1 MANLDLQFANIKR
14 IFTDKTFL
22 VTLVLAILALSL
34 GTIHLADIDLKTILA
49 LLTLMITI
57 AIYEKLHL
65 LRYMANV
72 IIEKCQSIRA
82 IVMVILLFSF
92 FGAMLFT
99 NDVAILTLIP
109 IVFNIR
115 RQVKL
120 PTIGLVS
127 LMTVYANLGSAMTP
141 FGNPQNL
148 YLVSYFHLDILAF
161 LKLSLPI
168 GLISLATLFIVLFGF
183 SKAKIAAVKTPHIA
197 INLTQVIILVV
208 TTLIVL
214 MGVLSVISIWFALIA
229 SLACAFWI
237 KGEIVAEVDYGI
249 ILTFINFFI
258 IVGAVSRIP
267 LIHDFLATYMTHNTS
282 VFTTSVGMSQVISNV
297 PAAVLLSKFTDHVA
311 ALYLGVTV
319 GGLGTF
325 IASLANLLALR
336 QYQAF
341 VHDGTVK
348 KFIRQFTLINVVYLV
363 IFFGIGFVLVTI

>member
-1 MANLDLQFANIKR
+1 MTLTIKR

-22 VTLVLAILALSL
+22 VTLVLAVLALSL
-34 GTIHLADIDLKTILA
+34 GTVHLADIDLKTILA
-49 LLTLMITI
+49 LLSLMVTI

-65 LRYMANV
+65 LRYIANV
-72 IIEKCQSIRA
+72 IIEKCQSMRA
-82 IVMVILLFSF
+82 IIMVILLFSF

-115 RQVKL
+115 KQIKL

-127 LMTVYANLGSAMTP
+127 LMTVYANLCSAMTP

-168 GLISLATLFIVLFGF
+168 GVISLATLFIVLFGF

-197 INLTQVIILVV
+197 INPTQVIVLLVS
-208 TTLIVL
+208 TLIVL
-214 MGVLSVISIWFALIA
+214 MGVLSVISIWFALVA
-229 SLACAFWI
+229 SLVCAFWI

-267 LIHDFLATYMTHNTS
+267 LIHDFLAAYMTHNSS
-282 VFTTSVGMSQVISNV
+282 VFATSVGMSQVISNV
-297 PAAVLLSKFTDHVA
+297 PAAVLLSKFTNHVA

-341 VHDGTVK
+341 ALDGTTP
-348 KFIRQFTLINVVYLV
+348 KFARQFTLINAIYMI
-363 IFFGIGFVLVTI
+363 IFFRYRIAFSDNLIFSS

>member
-1 MANLDLQFANIKR
+1 M
-14 IFTDKTFL
+14 
-22 VTLVLAILALSL
+22 
-34 GTIHLADIDLKTILA
+34 
-49 LLTLMITI
+49 
-57 AIYEKLHL
+57 
-65 LRYMANV
+65 
-72 IIEKCQSIRA
+72 
-82 IVMVILLFSF
+82 
-92 FGAMLFT
+92 
-99 NDVAILTLIP
+99 
-109 IVFNIR
+109 
-115 RQVKL
+115 
-120 PTIGLVS
+120 
-127 LMTVYANLGSAMTP
+127 
-141 FGNPQNL
+141 
-148 YLVSYFHLDILAF
+148 
-161 LKLSLPI
+161 
-168 GLISLATLFIVLFGF
+168 ISLATLFIVLFGF

-258 IVGAVSRIP
+258 IVVAVSRIP

>member
-1 MANLDLQFANIKR
+1 MTLTIKR

-22 VTLVLAILALSL
+22 VTLVLAVLALSL
-34 GTIHLADIDLKTILA
+34 GTVHLADIDLKTILA
-49 LLTLMITI
+49 LLSLMVTI

-65 LRYMANV
+65 LRYIANV
-72 IIEKCQSIRA
+72 IIEKCQSMRA
-82 IVMVILLFSF
+82 IIMVILLFSF

-115 RQVKL
+115 KQIKL

-127 LMTVYANLGSAMTP
+127 LMTVYANLCSAMTP

-168 GLISLATLFIVLFGF
+168 GVISLATLFIVLFGF

-197 INLTQVIILVV
+197 INPTQVIVLLVS
-208 TTLIVL
+208 TLIVL
-214 MGVLSVISIWFALIA
+214 MGVLSVISIWFALVA

-267 LIHDFLATYMTHNTS
+267 LIHDFLAAYMTHNSS
-282 VFTTSVGMSQVISNV
+282 VFATSVGMSQVISNV
-297 PAAVLLSKFTDHVA
+297 PAAVLLSKFTNHVA

-341 VHDGTVK
+341 ALDGTTP
-348 KFIRQFTLINVVYLV
+348 KFARQFTLINAIYLI
-363 IFFGIGFVLVTI
+363 IFFGIGLLLVTI

>member
-1 MANLDLQFANIKR
+1 MIVNLKR
-14 IFTDKTFL
+14 ISRDKTFL

-34 GTIHLADIDLKTILA
+34 GTVHLRDIDLKTLLA
-49 LLTLMITI
+49 LFSLMVTI

-65 LRYMANV
+65 LRYIANI
-72 IIEKCQSIRA
+72 IIEKCQSVRA
-82 IVMVILLFSF
+82 IAMVVLLFSF
-92 FGAMLFT
+92 LGAMLFT

-115 RQVKL
+115 KQVKL
-120 PTIGLVS
+120 PTIGVVS

-168 GLISLATLFIVLFGF
+168 GLISLATLFIILFGF
-183 SKAKIAAVKTPHIA
+183 SKAKIGAVKTPHIDVKFK
-197 INLTQVIILVV
+197 QVVVLGV
-208 TTLIVL
+208 TTFVVL
-214 MGVLSVISIWFALIA
+214 FGVLSVISIWFALVA

-267 LIHDFLATYMTHNTS
+267 SIHDVLSTYMVHNSS
-282 VFTTSVGMSQVISNV
+282 VFVTSVGMSQVISNV
-297 PAAVLLSKFTDHVA
+297 PAAVLLSKFTTRVGP
-311 ALYLGVTV
+311 LYIGVTV

-325 IASLANLLALR
+325 IASLANLLAFR

-341 VHDGTVK
+341 SHDGTVK
-348 KFIRQFTLINVVYLV
+348 KFVRQFTLINVVYLA

>member
-1 MANLDLQFANIKR
+1 MTLTIKR

-22 VTLVLAILALSL
+22 VTLVLAVLALSL
-34 GTIHLADIDLKTILA
+34 GTVHLADIDLKTILA
-49 LLTLMITI
+49 LLSLMVTI

-65 LRYMANV
+65 LRYIANV
-72 IIEKCQSIRA
+72 IIEKCQSMRA
-82 IVMVILLFSF
+82 IIMVILLFSF

-115 RQVKL
+115 KQIKL

-127 LMTVYANLGSAMTP
+127 LMTVYANLCSAMTP

-168 GLISLATLFIVLFGF
+168 GVISLATLFIVLFGF

-197 INLTQVIILVV
+197 INPTQVIVLLVS
-208 TTLIVL
+208 TLIVL
-214 MGVLSVISIWFALIA
+214 MGVLSVISIWFALVA

-267 LIHDFLATYMTHNTS
+267 LIHDFLAAYMTHNSS
-282 VFTTSVGMSQVISNV
+282 VFATSVGMSQVISNV
-297 PAAVLLSKFTDHVA
+297 PAAVLLSKFTNHVA

-341 VHDGTVK
+341 ALDGTTP
-348 KFIRQFTLINVVYLV
+348 KFARQFTLINAIYLI
-363 IFFGIGFVLVTI
+363 IFFRYRIAFSDNLIFSS

>member
-1 MANLDLQFANIKR
+1 
-14 IFTDKTFL
+14 
-22 VTLVLAILALSL
+22 
-34 GTIHLADIDLKTILA
+34 
-49 LLTLMITI
+49 
-57 AIYEKLHL
+57 
-65 LRYMANV
+65 
-72 IIEKCQSIRA
+72 
-82 IVMVILLFSF
+82 MVVLLFSF
-92 FGAMLFT
+92 LGAMLFT

-115 RQVKL
+115 KQVKL
-120 PTIGLVS
+120 PTIGVVS

-168 GLISLATLFIVLFGF
+168 GLISLATLFIILFGF
-183 SKAKIAAVKTPHIA
+183 SKAKIGAVKTPHIDVKFK
-197 INLTQVIILVV
+197 QVVVLGV
-208 TTLIVL
+208 TTFVVL
-214 MGVLSVISIWFALIA
+214 FGVLSVISIWFALVA

-267 LIHDFLATYMTHNTS
+267 SIHDVLSTYMVHNSS
-282 VFTTSVGMSQVISNV
+282 VFVTSVGMSQVISNV
-297 PAAVLLSKFTDHVA
+297 PAAVLLSKFTTRVGP
-311 ALYLGVTV
+311 LYIGVTV

-325 IASLANLLALR
+325 IASLANLLAFR

-341 VHDGTVK
+341 SHDGTVK
-348 KFIRQFTLINVVYLV
+348 KFVRQFTLINVVYLA

>member
-1 MANLDLQFANIKR
+1 MTLTIKR

-22 VTLVLAILALSL
+22 VTLVLAVLALSL
-34 GTIHLADIDLKTILA
+34 GTVHLADIDLKTILA
-49 LLTLMITI
+49 LLSLMVTI

-65 LRYMANV
+65 LRYIANV
-72 IIEKCQSIRA
+72 IIEKCQSMRA
-82 IVMVILLFSF
+82 IIMVILLFSF

-115 RQVKL
+115 KQIKL

-127 LMTVYANLGSAMTP
+127 LMTVYANLCSAMTP

-168 GLISLATLFIVLFGF
+168 GVISLATLFIVLFGF

-197 INLTQVIILVV
+197 INPTQVIVLLVS
-208 TTLIVL
+208 TLIVL
-214 MGVLSVISIWFALIA
+214 MGVLSVISIWFALVA

-267 LIHDFLATYMTHNTS
+267 LIHDFLAAYMTHNSS
-282 VFTTSVGMSQVISNV
+282 VFATSVGMSQVISNV
-297 PAAVLLSKFTDHVA
+297 PAAVLLSKFTNHVA

-341 VHDGTVK
+341 ALDGMTP
-348 KFIRQFTLINVVYLV
+348 KFARQFTLINAIYMI
-363 IFFGIGFVLVTI
+363 IFFRYRIAFSDNLIFSS

>member
-1 MANLDLQFANIKR
+1 
-14 IFTDKTFL
+14 
-22 VTLVLAILALSL
+22 
-34 GTIHLADIDLKTILA
+34 
-49 LLTLMITI
+49 
-57 AIYEKLHL
+57 
-65 LRYMANV
+65 
-72 IIEKCQSIRA
+72 
-82 IVMVILLFSF
+82 MVVLLFSF
-92 FGAMLFT
+92 LGAMLFT

-115 RQVKL
+115 KQVKL
-120 PTIGLVS
+120 PTIGVVS

-168 GLISLATLFIVLFGF
+168 GLISLATLFIILFGF
-183 SKAKIAAVKTPHIA
+183 SKAKIGAVKTPHIDVKFKQ
-197 INLTQVIILVV
+197 IVVLGV
-208 TTLIVL
+208 TTFVVL
-214 MGVLSVISIWFALIA
+214 FGVLSVISIWFALVA

-267 LIHDFLATYMTHNTS
+267 SIHDVLSTYMAHNSS
-282 VFTTSVGMSQVISNV
+282 VFVTSVGMSQVISNV
-297 PAAVLLSKFTDHVA
+297 PAAVLLSKFTTRVGP
-311 ALYLGVTV
+311 LYIGVTV

-325 IASLANLLALR
+325 IASLANLLAFR

-341 VHDGTVK
+341 FHDGTVK
-348 KFIRQFTLINVVYLV
+348 KFVRQFTLINVVYLA

>member
-1 MANLDLQFANIKR
+1 MIANLKR
-14 IFTDKTFL
+14 ISRDKTFL

-34 GTIHLADIDLKTILA
+34 GTVQLRDIDLKTLLA
-49 LLTLMITI
+49 LLSLMVTI

-65 LRYMANV
+65 LRYIANI
-72 IIEKCQSIRA
+72 IIEKCQSVRA
-82 IVMVILLFSF
+82 IAMVVLLFSF
-92 FGAMLFT
+92 LGAMLFT

-115 RQVKL
+115 KQVKL
-120 PTIGLVS
+120 PTIGVVS

-168 GLISLATLFIVLFGF
+168 GLISLATLFIILFGF
-183 SKAKIAAVKTPHIA
+183 SKAKIGAVKTPHIDVKFK
-197 INLTQVIILVV
+197 QVVVLGV
-208 TTLIVL
+208 TTFVVL
-214 MGVLSVISIWFALIA
+214 FGVLSVISIWFALVA

-267 LIHDFLATYMTHNTS
+267 SIHDVLSTYMVHNSS
-282 VFTTSVGMSQVISNV
+282 VFVTSVGMSQVISNV
-297 PAAVLLSKFTDHVA
+297 PAAVLLSKFTTRVGP
-311 ALYLGVTV
+311 LYIGVTV

-325 IASLANLLALR
+325 IASLANLLAFR

-341 VHDGTVK
+341 SHDGTVK
-348 KFIRQFTLINVVYLV
+348 NLSANLP
-363 IFFGIGFVLVTI
+363 

>member
-1 MANLDLQFANIKR
+1 MVANLHR
-14 IFTDKTFL
+14 IIRDKTFL
-22 VTLVLAILALSL
+22 VTLFLAVLALSL
-34 GTIHLADIDLKTILA
+34 GTVHLSDIDLKTILA
-49 LLTLMITI
+49 LLSLMVTI

-65 LRYMANV
+65 LRYIANI
-72 IIEKCQSIRA
+72 IIEKRQSIRA

-115 RQVKL
+115 KQVKL
-120 PTIGLVS
+120 PTIGVVS

-183 SKAKIAAVKTPHIA
+183 SKAKIGVVKTPHID
-197 INLTQVIILVV
+197 IYLKQVVVLGV
-208 TTLIVL
+208 TTFVVL
-214 MGVLSVISIWFALIA
+214 LGVLSVISIWFALVA
-229 SLACAFWI
+229 SLACDIWI

-267 LIHDFLATYMTHNTS
+267 LIHDFLSTYMTHNSS
-282 VFTTSVGMSQVISNV
+282 VFASSVGMSQVISNV

-311 ALYLGVTV
+311 ALYIGVTV

-341 VHDGTVK
+341 AHDGTVK
-348 KFIRQFTLINVVYLV
+348 KFVRQFTLINVIYLV
-363 IFFGIGFVLVTI
+363 VFFGIGFVLVTI

>member
-1 MANLDLQFANIKR
+1 MTLTIKR

-22 VTLVLAILALSL
+22 VTLVLAVLALSL
-34 GTIHLADIDLKTILA
+34 GTVHLADIDLKTILA
-49 LLTLMITI
+49 LLSLMVTI

-65 LRYMANV
+65 LRYIANV

-115 RQVKL
+115 KQIKL

-127 LMTVYANLGSAMTP
+127 LMTVYANLCSAMTP

-168 GLISLATLFIVLFGF
+168 GVISLATLFIVLFGF

-197 INLTQVIILVV
+197 INPTQVIVLLVS
-208 TTLIVL
+208 TLIVL
-214 MGVLSVISIWFALIA
+214 MGVLSVISIWFALVA
-229 SLACAFWI
+229 SLVCAFWI

-267 LIHDFLATYMTHNTS
+267 LIHDFLAAYMTHNSS
-282 VFTTSVGMSQVISNV
+282 VFATSVGMSQVISNV
-297 PAAVLLSKFTDHVA
+297 PAAVLLSKFTNHVA

-341 VHDGTVK
+341 ALDGTTP
-348 KFIRQFTLINVVYLV
+348 KFARQFTLINAIYMI
-363 IFFGIGFVLVTI
+363 IFFRYRIAFSDNLTFSS

>member
-1 MANLDLQFANIKR
+1 
-14 IFTDKTFL
+14 
-22 VTLVLAILALSL
+22 
-34 GTIHLADIDLKTILA
+34 
-49 LLTLMITI
+49 
-57 AIYEKLHL
+57 
-65 LRYMANV
+65 
-72 IIEKCQSIRA
+72 
-82 IVMVILLFSF
+82 MVVLLFSF
-92 FGAMLFT
+92 LGAMLFT

-115 RQVKL
+115 KQVKL
-120 PTIGLVS
+120 PTIGVVS

-168 GLISLATLFIVLFGF
+168 GLISLATLFIILFGF
-183 SKAKIAAVKTPHIA
+183 SKAKIGAVKTPHIDVKFKQ
-197 INLTQVIILVV
+197 IVVLGV
-208 TTLIVL
+208 TTFVVL
-214 MGVLSVISIWFALIA
+214 FGVLSVISIWFALVA

-267 LIHDFLATYMTHNTS
+267 SIHDVLSTYMAHNSS
-282 VFTTSVGMSQVISNV
+282 VFVTSVGMSQVISNV
-297 PAAVLLSKFTDHVA
+297 PAAVLLSKFTTRVGP
-311 ALYLGVTV
+311 LYIGVTV

-325 IASLANLLALR
+325 IASLANLLAFR

-341 VHDGTVK
+341 SHDGTVK
-348 KFIRQFTLINVVYLV
+348 KFVRQFTLINVVYLA

>member
-1 MANLDLQFANIKR
+1 MISNIKR

-282 VFTTSVGMSQVISNV
+282 VFTTSVGMNQVISNV

>member
-1 MANLDLQFANIKR
+1 MTLTIKR

-22 VTLVLAILALSL
+22 VTLVLAVLALSL
-34 GTIHLADIDLKTILA
+34 GTVHLADIDLKTILA
-49 LLTLMITI
+49 LLSLMVTI

-65 LRYMANV
+65 LRYIANV
-72 IIEKCQSIRA
+72 IIEKCQSMRA
-82 IVMVILLFSF
+82 IIMVILLFSF

-115 RQVKL
+115 KQIKL

-127 LMTVYANLGSAMTP
+127 LMTVYANLCSAMTP

-168 GLISLATLFIVLFGF
+168 GVISLATLFIVLFGF

-197 INLTQVIILVV
+197 INPTQVIVLLVS
-208 TTLIVL
+208 TLIVL
-214 MGVLSVISIWFALIA
+214 MGVLSVISIWFALVA

-267 LIHDFLATYMTHNTS
+267 LIHDFLAAYMMHNSS
-282 VFTTSVGMSQVISNV
+282 VFATSVGMSQVISNV
-297 PAAVLLSKFTDHVA
+297 PAAVLLSKFTNHVA

-341 VHDGTVK
+341 ALDGTTP
-348 KFIRQFTLINVVYLV
+348 KFARQFTLINAIYLI
-363 IFFGIGFVLVTI
+363 IFFRYRIAFSDNLIFSS

>member
-1 MANLDLQFANIKR
+1 MTLTIKR

-22 VTLVLAILALSL
+22 VTLVLAVLALSL
-34 GTIHLADIDLKTILA
+34 GTVHLADIDLKTILA
-49 LLTLMITI
+49 LLSLMVTI

-65 LRYMANV
+65 LRYIANV
-72 IIEKCQSIRA
+72 IIEKCQSMRA
-82 IVMVILLFSF
+82 IIMVILLFSF

-115 RQVKL
+115 KQIKL

-127 LMTVYANLGSAMTP
+127 LMTVYANLCSAMTP

-168 GLISLATLFIVLFGF
+168 GVISLATLFIVLFGF

-197 INLTQVIILVV
+197 INPTQVIVLLVS
-208 TTLIVL
+208 TLIVL
-214 MGVLSVISIWFALIA
+214 MGVLSVISIWFALVA
-229 SLACAFWI
+229 SLVCAFWI

-267 LIHDFLATYMTHNTS
+267 LIHDFLAAYMTHNSS
-282 VFTTSVGMSQVISNV
+282 VFATSVGMSQVISNV
-297 PAAVLLSKFTDHVA
+297 PAAVLLSKFTNHVA

-341 VHDGTVK
+341 ALDGTTP
-348 KFIRQFTLINVVYLV
+348 KFARQFTLINAIYMI
-363 IFFGIGFVLVTI
+363 IFFGIGLLLVTI

>member
-1 MANLDLQFANIKR
+1 MTLTIKR

-22 VTLVLAILALSL
+22 VTLVLAVLALSL
-34 GTIHLADIDLKTILA
+34 GTVHLADIDLKTILA
-49 LLTLMITI
+49 LLSLMVTI

-65 LRYMANV
+65 LRYIANV
-72 IIEKCQSIRA
+72 IIEKCQSMRA
-82 IVMVILLFSF
+82 IIMVILLFSF

-115 RQVKL
+115 KQIKL

-127 LMTVYANLGSAMTP
+127 LMTVYANLCSAMTP

-168 GLISLATLFIVLFGF
+168 GVISLATLFIVLFGF

-197 INLTQVIILVV
+197 INPTQVIVLLVS
-208 TTLIVL
+208 TLIVL
-214 MGVLSVISIWFALIA
+214 MGVLSVISIWFALVA

-267 LIHDFLATYMTHNTS
+267 LIHDFLAAYMTHNSS
-282 VFTTSVGMSQVISNV
+282 VFATSVGMSQVISNV
-297 PAAVLLSKFTDHVA
+297 PAAVLLSKFTNHVA

-341 VHDGTVK
+341 ALDETTP
-348 KFIRQFTLINVVYLV
+348 KFARQFTLINAIYLI
-363 IFFGIGFVLVTI
+363 IFFRYRIAFSDNLIFSS

>member
-1 MANLDLQFANIKR
+1 MISNIKR

-348 KFIRQFTLINVVYLV
+348 KFIRQLRLLNHQWHKWYLV
-363 IFFGIGFVLVTI
+363 LLKVMVSVGFDEKR

>member
-1 MANLDLQFANIKR
+1 MTLTIKR

-22 VTLVLAILALSL
+22 VTLVLAVLALSL
-34 GTIHLADIDLKTILA
+34 GTVHLADIDLKTILA
-49 LLTLMITI
+49 LLSLMVTI

-65 LRYMANV
+65 LRYIANV
-72 IIEKCQSIRA
+72 IIEKCQSMRA
-82 IVMVILLFSF
+82 IIMVILLFSF

-115 RQVKL
+115 KQIKL

-127 LMTVYANLGSAMTP
+127 LMTVYANLCSAMTP

-168 GLISLATLFIVLFGF
+168 GVISLATLFIVLFGF

-197 INLTQVIILVV
+197 INPTQVIVLLVS
-208 TTLIVL
+208 TLIVL
-214 MGVLSVISIWFALIA
+214 MGVLSVISIWFALVA
-229 SLACAFWI
+229 SLVCAFWI

-258 IVGAVSRIP
+258 IVGAVSRI
-267 LIHDFLATYMTHNTS
+267 LSIHDVLSTYMAHNSS
-282 VFTTSVGMSQVISNV
+282 VFVTSVGMSQVISNV
-297 PAAVLLSKFTDHVA
+297 PAAVLLSKFTTRVGP
-311 ALYLGVTV
+311 LYIGVTV

-325 IASLANLLALR
+325 IASLANLLAFR

-341 VHDGTVK
+341 SHDGTVK
-348 KFIRQFTLINVVYLV
+348 KFVRQFTLINVVYLA

>member
-1 MANLDLQFANIKR
+1 MISNIKR

-267 LIHDFLATYMTHNTS
+267 SIHDVLSTYMVHNSS
-282 VFTTSVGMSQVISNV
+282 VFVTSVGMSQVISNV
-297 PAAVLLSKFTDHVA
+297 PAAVLLSKFTTRVGP
-311 ALYLGVTV
+311 LYIGVTV

-325 IASLANLLALR
+325 IASLANLLAFR

-341 VHDGTVK
+341 SHDGTVK
-348 KFIRQFTLINVVYLV
+348 NLSANLP
-363 IFFGIGFVLVTI
+363 